1 MNFEVVALLGMVHAL
16 TGQINGGNMLGGE
29 TLKGV
34 KQVTGQVVDRLPVF
48 VLSFILL
55 VGGLFSATA
64 SLALAADGI
73 TVVSPPDGVW
83 VTEQTLALSGVIVG
97 PEVAQVE
104 IKGVKNNAPKNKIKV
119 EHQAFGVMVTLKKGS
134 NTITLKA
141 GTLQKTINVYYLE
154 ESALKKGKS
163 APKGLKRFY
172 VHRNQTDL
180 VSCKECHK
188 LRRGKYDF
196 KRIVPARSTCTTGC
210 HTNMGKSAHVH
221 GPVGAGV
228 CISCHS
234 PHGSYNPMAMART
247 GQDLC
252 VVCHQAKIEE
262 FSDSVIH
269 EPVKEGCVSCHNP
282 HESAMRFQLRGNG
295 ASVSS
300 LCFNCHESKIFTK
313 SHRHG
318 PVGSGDCIACH
329 KPHAGKHKGL
339 LIASPEKGE
348 VCFQCHKDRQQE
360 FTMKYVHD
368 PVQENCNKCHDPHSS
383 EARFQLHK
391 KGSQLCAD
399 CHEKKSPKL
408 YDAINNSKFKHKPV
422 DEGRCTDCHR
432 AHSSDV
438 KSMLKKDTEELC
450 FGCHDELAD
459 EVAGSDFRHGPV
471 QTGDCMSCHDVH
483 GSNNSRI
490 LSKYFP
496 AEFYKEYQPEN
507 YELCFGCHNKD
518 IAKKKFTQTLTNFRD
533 GEYNLHYFHVNM
545 KKGRTCVACHDPH
558 VSTQP
563 KHIRTEVPFG
573 AWSYPISITKTKN
586 GATCVVGC
594 HAPKSYDRKSPSFK
608 PSR

>member
-1 MNFEVVALLGMVHAL
+1 M
-16 TGQINGGNMLGGE
+16 
-29 TLKGV
+29 LKGV
-34 KQVTGQVVDRLPVF
+34 KQITGRVVALLPAV
-48 VLSFILL
+48 V
-55 VGGLFSATA
+55 
-64 SLALAADGI
+64 LALVFLMGGVFPGSANWAAAAQGI

-83 VTEQTLALSGVIVG
+83 VTEKQLFVAGIV
-97 PEVAQVE
+97 ADAAITQLD
-104 IKGVKNNAPKNKIKV
+104 IKGVKNDAPKNKIKV
-119 EHQAFGVMVTLKKGS
+119 ANQAFGVMITLGKGD
-134 NTITLKA
+134 NTITLTSGKQ
-141 GTLQKTINVYYLE
+141 QKTLKVYYLQP
-154 ESALKKGKS
+154 ADLKKGKT

-172 VHRNQTDL
+172 VHGNPAAL
-180 VSCKECHK
+180 NCKECHK
-188 LRRGKYDF
+188 LRRGKYNF

-210 HTNMGKSAHVH
+210 HTDMGKSAHVH

-228 CISCHS
+228 CISCHN
-234 PHGSYNPMAMART
+234 PHGSYNKMAMART

-300 LCFNCHESKIFTK
+300 LCFNCHESEIFTK

-318 PVGSGDCIACH
+318 PVGAGDCIACH
-329 KPHAGKHKGL
+329 TPHAGKHKNL

-360 FTMKYVHD
+360 FTMKHVHD

-383 EARFQLHK
+383 EVRFQLHK
-391 KGSQLCAD
+391 EGSELCLD
-399 CHEKKSPKL
+399 CHDKKSPEL
-408 YDAINNSKFKHKPV
+408 SNAIKNSKYKHQPV

-438 KSMLKKDTEELC
+438 KSMLKKSTEELC
-450 FGCHDELAD
+450 FTCHDELAD

-471 QTGDCMSCHDVH
+471 QTGDCMACHDVH
-483 GSNNSRI
+483 GSQNSRI

-496 AEFYKEYQPEN
+496 EEFYKEYRPEN

-518 IAKKKFTQTLTNFRD
+518 IAKKKFTKTLTNFRD

-545 KKGRTCVACHDPH
+545 KKGRNCVACHDPH
-558 VSTQP
+558 ASTQV

-594 HAPKSYDRKSPSFK
+594 HAPKTYDRKKPQIK